1 MPNGFFAQYLQ
12 KRSKAEKK
20 EHEHQILYNQI
31 NLGSKLLLQHAI
43 LIFWNKFAIKST
55 IVKK

>member
-1 MPNGFFAQYLQ
+1 MPNGFFGQYLE

-20 EHEHQILYNQI
+20 EHEHQILHSQI

-43 LIFWNKFAIKST
+43 LIF
-55 IVKK
+55 

>member
-1 MPNGFFAQYLQ
+1 MDFLDNTCKKGLKQ
-12 KRSKAEKK
+12 KKK
-20 EHEHQILYNQI
+20 EHEHQILHNQI
-31 NLGSKLLLQHAI
+31 NLGSKLLLQDAI